1 MTILKQSPKKHKNI
15 WMRVLLVCSGPG
27 HYTGPNSNISILR
40 SQVTRITF
48 ESRILSK
55 VSVQRRCRQRFQRC
69 LCFSAVD
76 AQTGPVVRY
85 HQEVLVHGF
94 TEPSSVKLWR
104 DNGGHLSWRYQTAQ
118 KQEILIRH
126 QFRHVCNRRS
136 LYLLWTGDFNNAPA
150 CYSRVYRDSKDGF
163 QQAAPIS

>member
-27 HYTGPNSNISILR
+27 HHTGPNSNISILR

-126 QFRHVCNRRS
+126 QFRRVCNRRS
-136 LYLLWTGDFNNAPA
+136 LYLLWTGDFKNAPA